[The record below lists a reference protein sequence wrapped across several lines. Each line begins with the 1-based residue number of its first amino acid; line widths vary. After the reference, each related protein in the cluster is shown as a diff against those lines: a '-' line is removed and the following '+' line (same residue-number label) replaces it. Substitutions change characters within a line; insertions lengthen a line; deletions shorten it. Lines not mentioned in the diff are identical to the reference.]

1 MNFEVHFHSNLD
13 LFDRCFA
20 IVYIE
25 RNECAQYVG
34 L

>member
-1 MNFEVHFHSNLD
+1 MNFEAHFHSNLD
-13 LFDRCFA
+13 LFDRYFA

-25 RNECAQYVG
+25 RNECAQNVD